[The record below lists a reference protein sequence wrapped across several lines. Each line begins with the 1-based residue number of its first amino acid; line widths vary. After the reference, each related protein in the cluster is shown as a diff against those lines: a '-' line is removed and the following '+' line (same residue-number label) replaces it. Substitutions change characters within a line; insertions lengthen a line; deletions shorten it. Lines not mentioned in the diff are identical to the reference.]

1 MISTLGN
8 ETIAFDSSVSLTG
21 FGLSIVGNSVG
32 IEASGNISVPVFEN
46 PMSINLGNTNETGTG
61 EVNLTGEEL
70 TATLN
75 SVTVDILKEVDVTGI
90 EATMALNE
98 VTFKINSAVTL
109 AGLSITNNLGSINN
123 SYGWNIIDTGTSVV
137 YTEVAA

>member
-1 MISTLGN
+1 LAVESN
-8 ETIAFDSSVSLTG
+8 VDVDLTG

-32 IEASGNISVPVFEN
+32 IEASGNISVPVFES
-46 PMSINLGNTNETGTG
+46 PMSINLGNTNEIGTG
-61 EVNLTGEEL
+61 EVSLTGEEL

-90 EATMALNE
+90 EAIMALNG
-98 VTFKINSAVTL
+98 VTFSIDSTVTL
-109 AGLSITNNLGSINN
+109 SGLSMTNSLGSINN

-137 YTEVAA
+137 YTVIAA

>member
-1 MISTLGN
+1 
-8 ETIAFDSSVSLTG
+8 
-21 FGLSIVGNSVG
+21 
-32 IEASGNISVPVFEN
+32 
-46 PMSINLGNTNETGTG
+46 
-61 EVNLTGEEL
+61 
-70 TATLN
+70 
-75 SVTVDILKEVDVTGI
+75 
-90 EATMALNE
+90 MALNE